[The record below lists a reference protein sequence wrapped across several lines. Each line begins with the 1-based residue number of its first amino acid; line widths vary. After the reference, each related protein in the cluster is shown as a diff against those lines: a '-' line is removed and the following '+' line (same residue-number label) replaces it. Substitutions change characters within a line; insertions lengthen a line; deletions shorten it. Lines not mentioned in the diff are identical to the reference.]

1 MTKRTLVIG
10 AAYVDIVVGLNRL
23 PQSGEDVTGNLEATQ
38 VGGSAFNVQ
47 RALAYQ
53 GAAADLLA
61 PVGLGTYAS
70 IVEQTLADRK
80 IPLLVRDDRADNG
93 WDVSLVESDGERTFL
108 TVNGI
113 EQLWSER
120 WFQSV
125 DLKTYDYF
133 YISGYELEELGAA
146 KTILDALR
154 RRKVGAKVLFDAS
167 PRSQYL
173 QPAVLETLFVPGTI
187 VHCNAT
193 EAGSLVAGETSYQVA
208 AQHIHR
214 LTGEPVVVT
223 LGADGAYVVDQGQC
237 TRVTGEVARVIN
249 TIGAGDS
256 HCGGL
261 LAALA
266 TGQPL
271 LTAVAEANHLAAKV
285 VGQVAGALEHN
296 R

>member
-1 MTKRTLVIG
+1 MAKRTLVIG

-47 RALAYQ
+47 RALTYQ

-61 PVGLGTYAS
+61 PVGRGTYAS

-93 WDVSLVESDGERTFL
+93 WDISLVEADGERTFL

-113 EQLWSER
+113 EQLWCER

-125 DLKTYDYF
+125 DLSSYDYF

-146 KTILDALR
+146 EIILNAFR
-154 RRKVGAKVLFDAS
+154 HRKVGAKVLFDAS

-173 QPAVLETLFVPGTI
+173 QPAVLEALFVPGTI

-193 EAGSLVAGETSYQVA
+193 EASCLMAGETSYQVV
-208 AQHIHR
+208 AQRIHR

-223 LGADGAYVVDQGQC
+223 LGAEGAYVVDQGQG
-237 TRVTGEVARVIN
+237 TRVIGDVARVIN

-266 TGQPL
+266 AGQPL
-271 LTAVAEANHLAAKV
+271 LMAVAEANHLAAKV
-285 VGQVAGALEHN
+285 VGQVAGALEHS